1 MKKFF
6 QHPFD
11 TKNLVIGV
19 VASIVG
25 VIIWDIIKEK
35 KLWGKN
41 ETVEEAVEGGR

>member
-35 KLWGKN
+35 KLWGKTL
-41 ETVEEAVEGGR
+41 EQDIEGGK